1 MQATIFAIISSIGF
15 GISNAYWKKAHADV
29 SFPTMVFY
37 RGLLGASFLGIT
49 WMLCS
54 YYDVQVLDIG
64 KHTAPFSEY
73 VKAWFLCVFC
83 SLGLVSFL
91 QSLKYSSVSVTV
103 PISSVNLFNILT
115 AVFVL
120 HEAFKNIYF
129 LSFPLAALGVII
141 INVKKGEKSVWNKG
155 AAYAI
160 LATFFWGI
168 SYALFKFTI
177 QAIGPLA
184 LSFILEF
191 AVTFTAFCWMFLS
204 NNKPKKEDLAKENVR
219 HYIVLASLLIINS
232 IFFNL
237 ALQGLSVLTFNLLT
251 YLQTVVSIALG
262 IIMFK
267 EKLSTRQ
274 YIGIACIVCSILLT
288 QLYG

>member
-1 MQATIFAIISSIGF
+1 MQAIFFAVISAIGF
-15 GISNAYWKKAHADV
+15 GVSNAYWKKAHADV
-29 SFPTMVFY
+29 PFPTMVFY
-37 RGLLGASFLGIT
+37 RGLIGASCLGIT

-54 YYDVQVLDIG
+54 YCDVQVLGIG

-73 VKAWFLCVFC
+73 VKAWFLCIFC
-83 SLGLVSFL
+83 SFGLVSFL

-120 HEAFKNIYF
+120 HEVFKNIYY

-141 INVKKGEKSVWNKG
+141 INVKKGDKSAWNKG
-155 AAYAI
+155 AGYAI

-191 AVTFTAFCWMFLS
+191 AVTCTAFCWMYLS
-204 NNKPKKEDLAKENVR
+204 NNKPKKSDVSSENRR
-219 HYIVLASLLIINS
+219 HYFILASLLIFNS

-237 ALQGLSVLTFNLLT
+237 ALQGLSVLTFNLLS

-262 IIMFK
+262 MMMFN
-267 EKLSTRQ
+267 EKLSVRQ
-274 YIGIACIVCSILLT
+274 YLGIACIILSILLT
-288 QLYG
+288 QLFT